1 MSEPKGVRDVIFG
14 QNKGRT
20 GRAVCEGKALQSSG
34 IICNDSYVRGIF

>member
-20 GRAVCEGKALQSSG
+20 GRAVMGSEAL
-34 IICNDSYVRGIF
+34 